1 VLKLSA
7 LEQFPFSFIQSR
19 GHGMK
24 LKSYRDAKYIYGSF
38 MTVTIAQLVLKHIEE
53 DKFLDAIQCVQ
64 NAILEME
71 VKSDTEGPDKRK
83 IKSLNSIIDKLSEAA
98 MYGSEWDEG
107 VRAKK
112 AAIVKLQKVCAA

>member
-1 VLKLSA
+1 
-7 LEQFPFSFIQSR
+7 
-19 GHGMK
+19 MK
-24 LKSYRDAKYIYGSF
+24 LKSYRGAKHIYSSS
-38 MTVTIAQLVLKHIEE
+38 MTVTIAQLVLRHIEE
-53 DKFLDAIQCVQ
+53 EKFLDAIQCVQ
-64 NAILEME
+64 NAILEIE
-71 VKSDTEGPDKRK
+71 VQPEIAGSDRRK